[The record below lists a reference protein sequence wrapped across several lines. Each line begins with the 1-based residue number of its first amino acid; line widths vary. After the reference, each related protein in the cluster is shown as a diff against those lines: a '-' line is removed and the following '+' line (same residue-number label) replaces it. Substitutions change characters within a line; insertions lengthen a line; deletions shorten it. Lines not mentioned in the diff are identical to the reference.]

1 MLESGHSIADYQI
14 VKPLAENQLY
24 ETYQVIGPQAD
35 EVKLLLIAPEK
46 LSAKKAR
53 QVFFE
58 QAEKLAG
65 QSFPGLCSLIQV
77 ETDAEHHFCV
87 YPFPVGVP
95 LAGKLAD
102 GFTVRQSLELLRQLA
117 AALIPAHAA
126 GLWHGNISPTT
137 LYISGASVTLDDFA
151 LSSLVKLDFYS
162 GVDPR
167 YSSPELVRG
176 EPLTCA
182 SDLYSL
188 GIVLYRLLTGKV
200 PFDQDDPFATA
211 MLHVHGQVSPLPEH
225 MTLLQPV
232 IDGLLTPLPAKR
244 LSSEELFQQ
253 IDQLL
258 VLPEIDQLSSCVK
271 PVEECPEAES
281 IVPETPSRMETLMSH
296 DDMASRIEKRL
307 QDRAETL
314 NSSGE
319 LTTDAKRAG
328 SARLT
333 SIGQQHY
340 RNAQTMKQS
349 HYRQNAPVGR
359 FALLIALGV
368 ILGAVLYFVFF
379 GRQSPQKQLTNDL
392 PVQLVAGLSLG
403 SQQFSTGDI
412 SGAEKTF
419 LALIENYSFYPQPYN
434 NLAAVYAFQGNLEN
448 SRTFLEKAL
457 ATDDA
462 YVTVYRNLGTVYS
475 EMARDSYGR
484 ALQLEGDRQ
493 NVALRMF
500 MDDEMQQIVSAAQR
514 PPAVKLEQP
523 ETPVV
528 AASENVSAFKEP
540 ETLQRGEAQ
549 PAAEPVVA
557 IDPGAEKTISK
568 EDAAAELVLEV
579 VLEPQPES
587 AGDFLLRWAA
597 AWSAQDVESYL
608 SFYADEFTPAAD
620 GSREDWAAQRRR
632 RLVRPKKIE
641 VSLEDFSLVRQADG
655 LLQIE
660 VTQSYRSDR
669 YADRTR
675 KLFDLQLAEN
685 NWGIIRERS
694 LGRVR

>member
-1 MLESGHSIADYQI
+1 MLESGHSIADYRI

-24 ETYQVIGPQAD
+24 ETYQVIGSQAD

-53 QVFFE
+53 QEFSE
-58 QAEKLAG
+58 QAEKLVG
-65 QSFPGLCSLIQV
+65 QSFPGLCSLLQAS
-77 ETDAEHHFCV
+77 TDAEYHFCV

-102 GFTVRQSLELLRQLA
+102 GFTVKQSLELLRQLA

-137 LYISGASVTLDDFA
+137 LYISGASAALDEFA
-151 LSSLVKLDFYS
+151 LASLVKLDFYS

-211 MLHVHGQVSPLPEH
+211 MLHVHGQVPPLPEH

-244 LSSEELFQQ
+244 LRAEQLFQQ

-258 VLPEIDQLSSCVK
+258 VRPEIDQLSMCVK

-281 IVPETPSRMETLMSH
+281 IAPETPSRMEKLTSH
-296 DDMASRIEKRL
+296 GDMASRIEECL
-307 QDRAETL
+307 QNRAEAL
-314 NSSGE
+314 NNTGE
-319 LTTDAKRAG
+319 LTADAKRAG

-349 HYRQNAPVGR
+349 PYRQNVPVGR

-392 PVQLVAGLSLG
+392 PVQLVAGLSSG

-419 LALIENYSFYPQPYN
+419 LAL
-434 NLAAVYAFQGNLEN
+434 
-448 SRTFLEKAL
+448 
-457 ATDDA
+457 
-462 YVTVYRNLGTVYS
+462 
-475 EMARDSYGR
+475 
-484 ALQLEGDRQ
+484 
-493 NVALRMF
+493 
-500 MDDEMQQIVSAAQR
+500 
-514 PPAVKLEQP
+514 
-523 ETPVV
+523 
-528 AASENVSAFKEP
+528 
-540 ETLQRGEAQ
+540 
-549 PAAEPVVA
+549 
-557 IDPGAEKTISK
+557 
-568 EDAAAELVLEV
+568 
-579 VLEPQPES
+579 
-587 AGDFLLRWAA
+587 
-597 AWSAQDVESYL
+597 
-608 SFYADEFTPAAD
+608 
-620 GSREDWAAQRRR
+620 
-632 RLVRPKKIE
+632 
-641 VSLEDFSLVRQADG
+641 
-655 LLQIE
+655 
-660 VTQSYRSDR
+660 
-669 YADRTR
+669 
-675 KLFDLQLAEN
+675 
-685 NWGIIRERS
+685 
-694 LGRVR
+694 